1 MSEVSIRMIIDPA
14 TALEAGTPHGSLF
27 MFDNRRR
34 AGSLGQRT
42 DHLQTAVAPN
52 DIITWVLLPI
62 ECEVYVELEE
72 INIDKEF
79 CEVSSHYYPG
89 TNVRYWTGKVKK
101 AVGDLPYSMTFKVG
115 RRHIL
120 MSTDSTARLID
131 AAKNTSVAGQAK
143 EVA

>member
-34 AGSLGQRT
+34 AGSQGQRT
-42 DHLQTAVAPN
+42 DRLQTAVAPN

-62 ECEVYVELEE
+62 ECEVYVELAG
-72 INIDKEF
+72 INIDKDL

-101 AVGDLPYSMTFKVG
+101 AVGDLPYSMTFEVG
-115 RRHIL
+115 RRHIQ

-131 AAKNTSVAGQAK
+131 PVKTTPAASQAR
-143 EVA
+143 EVS